1 MDLKQRLDS
10 ITSSQS
16 SASSGFV
23 EERSLSDVEE
33 EDGRIC
39 FLLVLEQLS
48 LVEADG
54 GHWEQS
60 DFQIFL
66 KLCAEYFL
74 DDQSC

>member
-1 MDLKQRLDS
+1 MDS

-39 FLLVLEQLS
+39 LLLVLEHVS
-48 LVEADG
+48 LVGLMREIGDCVISEAP
-54 GHWEQS
+54 S
-60 DFQIFL
+60 
-66 KLCAEYFL
+66 KLCAGYSL
-74 DDQSC
+74 DDQSS

>member
-1 MDLKQRLDS
+1 MDS

-39 FLLVLEQLS
+39 LLLVLEHVS
-48 LVEADG
+48 LVGLMRDIGDCVISEAP
-54 GHWEQS
+54 S
-60 DFQIFL
+60 
-66 KLCAEYFL
+66 KLCPGYSL
-74 DDQSC
+74 NDQSS